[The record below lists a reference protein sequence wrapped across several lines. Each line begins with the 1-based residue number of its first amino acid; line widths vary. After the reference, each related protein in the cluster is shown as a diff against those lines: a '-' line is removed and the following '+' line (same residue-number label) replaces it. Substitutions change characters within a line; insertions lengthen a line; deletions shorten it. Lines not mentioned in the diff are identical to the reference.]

1 MEQPVDDVPVK
12 CYVVGEST
20 SSPYEP
26 MIADIVIYKNH
37 RQGLGTPEIL
47 PAIVVTAYDDDSVDL
62 VVFSTIGNRHLSR
75 VKFNSDITVGNTY
88 HWTPMKV
95 ARPILGADTAV
106 EKTEKESPVPLPV
119 AVDRDKQ
126 TVQA

>member
-1 MEQPVDDVPVK
+1 
-12 CYVVGEST
+12 
-20 SSPYEP
+20 

-62 VVFSTIGNRHLSR
+62 VVFSTIGNRHVTR

-88 HWTPMKV
+88 HWTPQKV
-95 ARPILGADTAV
+95 ARPILGSDTAV
-106 EKTEKESPVPLPV
+106 EKTEKESPVTPAV
-119 AVDRDKQ
+119 AVDKSEQ
-126 TVQA
+126 TVSA